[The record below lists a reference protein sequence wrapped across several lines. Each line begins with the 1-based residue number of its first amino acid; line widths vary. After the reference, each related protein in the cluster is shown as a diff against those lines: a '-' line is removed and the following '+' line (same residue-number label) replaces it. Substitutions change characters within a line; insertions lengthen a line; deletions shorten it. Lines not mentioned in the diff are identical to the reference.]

1 MKKTFTASN
10 INCQNCA
17 NTIKVSLEDDFG
29 DIEVDLT
36 KSPKEVTV
44 ELADEAAVISFK
56 EEMADLGFTVIEEV
70 Q

>member
-1 MKKTFTASN
+1 MKKVFRVNN

-29 DIEVDLT
+29 TINVDLT
-36 KSPKEVTV
+36 KNPKELTV
-44 ELADEAAVISFK
+44 EIADASTEEQFK
-56 EEMADLGFTVIEEV
+56 KEMAELGFEVIEEI

>member
-1 MKKTFTASN
+1 MKKVFRVNN

-29 DIEVDLT
+29 TINVDLT
-36 KSPKEVTV
+36 KNPKELTV
-44 ELADEAAVISFK
+44 ELADDVAEEQFK
-56 EEMADLGFTVIEEV
+56 KDMAELGFEVIEEI

>member
-1 MKKTFTASN
+1 MKKVFRVNN

-29 DIEVDLT
+29 TINVDLT
-36 KSPKEVTV
+36 KNPKELTV
-44 ELADEAAVISFK
+44 ELADDGTEEQFK
-56 EEMADLGFTVIEEV
+56 KEMAELGFEVIEEI